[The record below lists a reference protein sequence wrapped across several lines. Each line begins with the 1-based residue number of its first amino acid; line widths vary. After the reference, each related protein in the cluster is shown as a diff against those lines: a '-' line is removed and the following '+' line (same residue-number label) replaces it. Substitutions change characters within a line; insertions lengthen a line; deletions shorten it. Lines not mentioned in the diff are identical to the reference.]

1 MFSVRDIQMEK
12 VDGRKQRDVKK
23 SGFSSV
29 LKEGMNLKQARTN
42 ISTIHFSQTPYPHQA
57 GFPHPTLNL
66 DPGQFL

>member
-1 MFSVRDIQMEK
+1 MEK

-42 ISTIHFSQTPYPHQA
+42 REYVHNPFLPILISTSGWFPAPHSQSRSWT
-57 GFPHPTLNL
+57 
-66 DPGQFL
+66 

>member
-1 MFSVRDIQMEK
+1 MFSVWEVQMER
-12 VDGRKQRDVKK
+12 VDRLKQCDVQKA
-23 SGFSSV
+23 GFSRV